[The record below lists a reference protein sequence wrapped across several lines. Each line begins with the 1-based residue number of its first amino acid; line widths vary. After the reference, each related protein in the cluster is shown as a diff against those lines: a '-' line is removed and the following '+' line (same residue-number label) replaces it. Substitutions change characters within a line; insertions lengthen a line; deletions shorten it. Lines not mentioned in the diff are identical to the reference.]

1 MVQISLIPVTLNS
14 VKQLMI
20 TLGYHLVED
29 DGRVFYWEKKGP
41 FPRGLEDAARS
52 WPAIV
57 SKHYPLFAAEG
68 QNALVYDR
76 SDVTDLIVEIT
87 GTGRT
92 NSARIGAIL
101 RTENSDTKAIS
112 FQLVDM
118 QCGKCGEKSAISEWR
133 QGADVLLERRID
145 AVLTCPKCGNSEDRI
160 LHHVG

>member
-1 MVQISLIPVTLNS
+1 MTS
-14 VKQLMI
+14 
-20 TLGYHLVED
+20 LGYHLVKD

-41 FPRGLEDAARS
+41 FPNGLEDAARS

-68 QNALVYDR
+68 QETLVYDR

-87 GTGRT
+87 GTGRA

-101 RTENSDTKAIS
+101 RTETGDTQS
-112 FQLVDM
+112 VPFQLVDM

-133 QGADVLLERRID
+133 HGADVLPEKRID
-145 AVLTCPKCGNSEDRI
+145 AVLTCPKCGSSDDRI